1 MVALADV
8 ADAALVPLEN
18 ASATFSQTSFDVS
31 AAIDNSFDS
40 LTGWAIDPNEGDQ
53 TAIFETEP
61 DISNPGGST
70 LTFTLYHLFSTE
82 HSLGSFR
89 LSVTADPVVAF
100 GGSWTVLDPVTFTSA
115 QGNLITDL
123 GGGILLVAEN
133 DDLNEA
139 YTVVA
144 HTSLTGITGI
154 KLDVLTHPSLP
165 PSGPFGGPGL
175 QDSNGNFVLSEFTVD
190 AVPAAVPEPATLL
203 LLGFGVVGVS
213 LARRRSA

>member
-8 ADAALVPLEN
+8 AEAVFVPLTN
-18 ASATFSQTSFDVS
+18 ATATFSQTSFPVGDAIDS
-31 AAIDNSFDS
+31 IIDNS
-40 LTGWAIDPNEGDQ
+40 TGWAIDPNEGNQ
-53 TAIFETEP
+53 TAIFETVA

-70 LTFTLYHLFSTE
+70 LTFTLYHFFSTE

-115 QGNLITDL
+115 QGNTITDL
-123 GGGILLVAEN
+123 GGGILLVDEN
-133 DDLNEA
+133 DDLNET
-139 YTVVA
+139 YTIVA

-154 KLDVLTHPSLP
+154 RLEVLEHTSLP
-165 PSGPFGGPGL
+165 FDGPGL
-175 QDSNGNFVLSEFTVD
+175 QDINGNFVLSELTVA

-203 LLGFGVVGVS
+203 LLGLGVVGVS
-213 LARRRSA
+213 LARRRSV